1 MLTIMRVSIK
11 VCAVVV
17 VVVVVKVVVVMV
29 VFLGACF
36 FESYLVKIN

>member
-17 VVVVVKVVVVMV
+17 VVVVVVVVMV

>member
-17 VVVVVKVVVVMV
+17 VVVVVVVMV